1 MQLNPLSGCTEK
13 RVGIGEGKSGLNGG
27 SAGFIS
33 EAITEGVL

>member
-1 MQLNPLSGCTEK
+1 MQLNLLSGCTEK
-13 RVGIGEGKSGLNGG
+13 RVGIGKGRSGMNEG